1 MDTSDEEEDEES
13 LETVSTLAGD
23 VDSFVGTDNLGDDTE
38 TLGESEAFVEDV
50 EETLELR
57 VVG

>member
-1 MDTSDEEEDEES
+1 MDTSEEEEDEES
-13 LETVSTLAGD
+13 LETVSTLSGD
-23 VDSFVGTDNLGDDTE
+23 VDFFVGTDNLGDDTE
-38 TLGESEAFVEDV
+38 TLGESEVFVEDV

>member
-1 MDTSDEEEDEES
+1 METSDEEEDEES
-13 LETVSTLAGD
+13 LEAASTLAGD

-38 TLGESEAFVEDV
+38 TLGEREVFVEDV